1 MEQNTVSY
9 QSPLGSW
16 NRLNPTFNSQLRAL
30 LKKTFLIKCRTTSAI
45 VEIVVAFFIPI
56 LGLMGYTAGGF
67 N

>member
-30 LKKTFLIKCRTTSAI
+30 LKKTF
-45 VEIVVAFFIPI
+45 
-56 LGLMGYTAGGF
+56 
-67 N
+67 